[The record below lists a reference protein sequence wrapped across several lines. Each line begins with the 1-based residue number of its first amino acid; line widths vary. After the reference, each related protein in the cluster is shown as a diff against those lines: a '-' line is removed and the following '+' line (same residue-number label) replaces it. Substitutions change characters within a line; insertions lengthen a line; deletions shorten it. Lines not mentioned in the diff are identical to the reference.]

1 MNSLYKVELKS
12 LFFRIVSPVKV
23 STAAGL
29 CYFADDDDTV
39 LCTYFNLIGM
49 PFMNMVFFSFA
60 FFCAVVV
67 VILEYCAPFH
77 CALFFSCVS
86 VSVVG
91 LEREMNRSRVYDSLQ
106 SKKKRNFPSLGL
118 L

>member
-91 LEREMNRSRVYDSLQ
+91 LERDEQEQ
-106 SKKKRNFPSLGL
+106 SV
-118 L
+118 

>member
-60 FFCAVVV
+60 FFVPSLLLFWNIARLFTV
-67 VILEYCAPFH
+67 H
-77 CALFFSCVS
+77 CFFVCVS

-91 LEREMNRSRVYDSLQ
+91 LERDEQEQ
-106 SKKKRNFPSLGL
+106 SV
-118 L
+118 